1 MLQPKKQKYKKQF
14 RRRKLLSLAQKG
26 SEIAFGEFGLK
37 AVSRGILSEK
47 QIEASRRAISFF
59 TRKGGKIWIRVFP
72 DKPITK
78 KPAGMGMGSGKGEVV
93 GFVIPVSAG
102 RIIFEVSGIP
112 FGEAKRAL
120 GRAADKLPL
129 KTRFVSKNL

>member
-1 MLQPKKQKYKKQF
+1 
-14 RRRKLLSLAQKG
+14 LSLAQKG
-26 SEIAFGEFGLK
+26 SELAFGEFGLK

-47 QIEASRRAISFF
+47 QIEAARRAISFF

-78 KPAGMGMGSGKGEVV
+78 KPAGMGMGSGKGEV

-112 FGEAKRAL
+112 LGEAKKAL
-120 GRAADKLPL
+120 DRAADKLPL